1 LPEELAGDVEARRVR
16 DLASSEEL
24 DLHGVDAIV
33 HLAARVHVMREAAA
47 DPLAEH
53 RRLNTEATLRL
64 ARSAARQG
72 VKRFVFMS
80 TVKVNGERTVGASAF
95 SERDAPA
102 PSDPYAVSKWE
113 AEQGLAGLAAAS
125 ALETVSLRPPLVY
138 GPGVKGNFL
147 RLLQLVNLRL
157 PLPLA
162 SVANARSLIY
172 VGNLAAAVERA
183 ASAPAPVR
191 GSYLVS
197 DGVHLSTPQLVRML
211 GAALGKPARLVPF
224 PPALLRTLAAA
235 LGKSDEVARVI
246 ESLRVDSSG
255 FTQKF
260 QWVAPFTVEQGV
272 KETAGWFARRDRL
285 DVSRSLRFLR

>member
-1 LPEELAGDVEARRVR
+1 
-16 DLASSEEL
+16 
-24 DLHGVDAIV
+24 
-33 HLAARVHVMREAAA
+33 VHVMRDAAA

-80 TVKVNGERTVGASAF
+80 SVKVNGECTVSASAF

-102 PSDPYAVSKWE
+102 PADPYAVSKWE
-113 AEQGLAGLAAAS
+113 AEQGLAELAAVS

-138 GPGVKGNFL
+138 GPWVKGNFL
-147 RLLQLVNLRL
+147 RLLQLLNLRL

-162 SVANARSLIY
+162 SVANSRSLIY
-172 VGNLAAAVERA
+172 VGNLSAAVERTVLA
-183 ASAPAPVR
+183 RTSVR

-197 DGVHLSTPQLVRML
+197 DGVDLSTPELVRML
-211 GAALGKPARLVPF
+211 GAALGKPARLAPF
-224 PPALLRTLAAA
+224 PPALLRVLGAA
-235 LGKSDEVARVI
+235 LGKSDEVGRVI

-255 FTQKF
+255 FAQAF
-260 QWVAPFTVEQGV
+260 QWVAPFTVEQGL

-285 DVSRSLRFLR
+285 DVSRSLRVLR